1 MLIKKR
7 WYCSTYNLFEE
18 EELETSSLKHTAN
31 IKATT
36 EDSSRKLKKRDFQKP

>member
-7 WYCSTYNLFEE
+7 WYCSTYLFEE